1 MSNHFDF
8 QENFF
13 NENTTFFNNHAVHI
27 WTTKDGVDI
36 NIQDMEL
43 SHIKNVIK
51 FLIEKKPNNYELGID
66 IFVDELIRRCK

>member
-1 MSNHFDF
+1 MSHFNDY
-8 QENFF
+8 QEKFIKETTPLFF
-13 NENTTFFNNHAVHI
+13 DKPIHI

-51 FLIEKKPNNYELGID
+51 FLIEKKSNNYELGVD